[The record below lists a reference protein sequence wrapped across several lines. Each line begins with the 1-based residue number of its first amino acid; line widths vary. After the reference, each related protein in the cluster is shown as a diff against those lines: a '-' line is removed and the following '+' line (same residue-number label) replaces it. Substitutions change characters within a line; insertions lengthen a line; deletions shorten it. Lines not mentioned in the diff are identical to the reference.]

1 MSKLVTLAGGLQ
13 VGIDEIDV
21 KLPPYLTDLF
31 GRLKTSLPFQQISA
45 ATWSSAR
52 NLLVSSGQVSGSNGT
67 ATQSTTAPII
77 DLTVASSA
85 SLVRARSKVPATY
98 QPGKP
103 LLQFITAV
111 LGTWATDTEQRLGYG
126 FGGNRL
132 YFGQDATGL
141 YVAKQTTVTGS
152 TVTTKIYQTDWNVD
166 PLDGTGVSE
175 YDLDVT
181 KSQIFFITFEY
192 LGVGDVVF
200 GVVRDREPI
209 VCHVLAHPNTINT
222 TYLAT
227 PVGFAFWENQRL
239 STQSGSHTLKAI
251 CASVQIEG
259 SADDIGTQFPI
270 RTTPG
275 TTLSLGTANNYR
287 PVMLIRLRS
296 GWQNTRVKI
305 ISVDLQVSNGIY
317 RLAICRNPTITN
329 AATPSWTTK
338 INSSVEYFINTGVL
352 TQSVSDVADTAIWEV
367 SGSVSNNRASPNTTA
382 IGSLDFIG
390 TDYADESD
398 VFVIAIA
405 SDTGNAIVNSLIV
418 MLEQQV

>member
-1 MSKLVTLAGGLQ
+1 MGVIPTKMIDGTFVPSYLV
-13 VGIDEIDV
+13 
-21 KLPPYLTDLF
+21 DLF
-31 GRLKTSLPFQQISA
+31 GRLKTSLPYQQISA

-52 NLLVSSGQVSGSNGT
+52 DLLVSSGQVSGSNGT
-67 ATQSTTAPII
+67 VTQSTTAPTI
-77 DLTVASSA
+77 DLTVAA
-85 SLVRARSKVPATY
+85 TTSLVRARSKVPATY

-111 LGTWATDTEQRLGYG
+111 VGTWATNTEQRLGYG
-126 FGGNRL
+126 FGSNRL

-152 TVTTKIYQTDWNVD
+152 TVTTKVYQTDWNVD
-166 PLDGTGVSE
+166 KLDGTGIST

-181 KSQIFFITFEY
+181 KSQIFFISFEY

-209 VCHVLAHPNTINT
+209 VCHILAHPNAIDT

-227 PVGFAFWENQRL
+227 PAGFAFWENQRL
-239 STQSGSHTLKAI
+239 SSQSGSHTLKAI
-251 CASVQIEG
+251 CSSVQIEG
-259 SADDIGTQFPI
+259 SADAIGTQFPI

-275 TTLSLGTANNYR
+275 NTLSLSTANNYR

-296 GWQNTRVKI
+296 GWQNTRVRI
-305 ISVDLQVSNGIY
+305 VGVDLQMSNGIY

-338 INSSVEYFINTGVL
+338 TNSSVEYFINTSVL
-352 TQSVSDVADTAIWEV
+352 TQAVSDVADTAIWET
-367 SGSVSNNRASPNTTA
+367 SGSVSNNKASPSTTA
-382 IGSLDFIG
+382 IDSLDFIG
-390 TDYADESD
+390 TDYADVSD
-398 VFVIAIA
+398 IFVIAIA
-405 SDTGNAIVNSLIV
+405 SDTGNATVNSLIV